1 MPSSLLLKRR
11 YEWLLQYE
19 TVRRWANGLKDGT
32 GRRTALYH
40 LGRYIEFLK
49 QNGTDKTPDQLI
61 NECFNGTNRTTAMH
75 LDWIK
80 KFVEGPS
87 LGLLGRAGRDRIY
100 TSLRSFYTHNRVTLP
115 REPLRYKDGNNVSY
129 QEDGNNTLDQIRK
142 AVNHRGCSTRD
153 RAIILCMAQSA
164 MDDSTL
170 AEVFNNVGYPQLVKL
185 FGSRDHNSWTLDTCP
200 VRIELVRP
208 KTGYRYYSFLDRDAI
223 SALVDWLNVRRT
235 QVGKNIV
242 IHAMERPN
250 KLPESDP
257 IFIVKR
263 GIPLRPYLISK
274 IFKDVGMSAGINV
287 RPSAKVAKFK
297 GASIRYPFHSHECR
311 DLLKSLAR
319 VSGVSDPVSE
329 FILGHKPDRFGYDKS
344 PWKSPDFFRDEYK
357 KMSSVLNVL
366 SGTSSSNPAIDNE
379 EIDEM
384 RKVLE
389 TQGTLIDTLYEI
401 KKQKE
406 EMTGLMER
414 RIKQLE
420 EYYYHDNLRPG
431 EKPKPSGPGIGLA
444 KS

>member
-19 TVRRWANGLKDGT
+19 TVRRWASGLKEGT

-49 QNGTDKTPDQLI
+49 QNETDKTPDQLI
-61 NECFNGTNRTTAMH
+61 DECFNGTNRTTAMH

-80 KFVEGPS
+80 KFVEGVG
-87 LGLLGRAGRDRIY
+87 LGQLGKAGRDRIY
-100 TSLRSFYTHNRVTLP
+100 TSLMSFYTHNLVTLP
-115 REPLRYKDGNNVSY
+115 KEPLRYTDENHVSY

-153 RAIILCMAQSA
+153 RAIILCMTQSA

-170 AEVFNNVGYPQLVKL
+170 ADVFNIVGYPQLVKL
-185 FGSRDHNSWTLDTCP
+185 FGSRDYKSWSLDKCP

-223 SALVDWLNVRRT
+223 SALSDWLNVRKT
-235 QVGKNIV
+235 QVGKDIV
-242 IHAMERPN
+242 IHETDRPN

-257 IFIVKR
+257 IFVVKR
-263 GIPLRPYLISK
+263 GVPLRPYLISK

-287 RPSAKVAKFK
+287 RPVTKVAKFK

-344 PWKSPDFFRDEYK
+344 PWKSPGYFREEYK
-357 KMSSVLNVL
+357 KMSSALNVL
-366 SGTSSSNPAIDNE
+366 TGTPNSIPSFD
-379 EIDEM
+379 
-384 RKVLE
+384 
-389 TQGTLIDTLYEI
+389 Q
-401 KKQKE
+401 
-406 EMTGLMER
+406 
-414 RIKQLE
+414 E
-420 EYYYHDNLRPG
+420 EYAEKQRNL
-431 EKPKPSGPGIGLA
+431 EKQVEQLTEQFTALLDMNLQGGKSLIAWRNEDDKFEWRKGPK
-444 KS
+444 KSKV